1 MTRTLRFALI
11 SPAFVLLT
19 AAYQLP
25 EETMPSLGDSP
36 DAQLTAGICAA
47 CHSLD
52 YITHQPPAMGQAFWT
67 AEVTKMRS
75 VYGAP
80 IEDADAA
87 RIAAFL
93 ASRK

>member
-1 MTRTLRFALI
+1 MTPAFRITLL
-11 SPAFVLLT
+11 SPAFLLLT
-19 AAYQLP
+19 AAYALP
-25 EETMPSLGDSP
+25 EEKMPSLGDSP

-52 YITHQPPAMGQAFWT
+52 YITHQPPGMGQAFWT

-75 VYGAP
+75 AYGAP